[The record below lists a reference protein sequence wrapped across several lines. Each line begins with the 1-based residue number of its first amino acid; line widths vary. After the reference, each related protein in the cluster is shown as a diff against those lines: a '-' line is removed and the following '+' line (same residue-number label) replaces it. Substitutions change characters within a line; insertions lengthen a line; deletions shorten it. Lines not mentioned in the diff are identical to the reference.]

1 MIKKLRYLCTLLL
14 IAVASITKAETV
26 TFTFSELATANSWEN
41 GTAYTS
47 VEISPITLSA
57 AGGGNNGKYYTS
69 DKSWR
74 MYNGGTVN
82 ITAAEGYKVTVVSST
97 PSQTFTISD
106 GAASLSCTAT
116 TKFTSITVTYSSVA
130 ANQVSIP
137 TFSKASGAYVGSQ
150 SVTIACATDGA
161 TIYYTT
167 DGTEPTALSKEYEG
181 AINIS
186 TTTTIK
192 AIAVKSGMNN
202 SDIATATYVIL
213 QHAGTEADPYTVA
226 DARDAVDAGVGVTG
240 VYATGI
246 VSEIPTAWSTH
257 YNNITFNFIDEEGGS
272 DFLQAFRCEST
283 TGVDASKV
291 TVGDIVVVKGNLKLF
306 NDTYEFDASCQLVSL
321 THPAVAVEA
330 PTFSPTAGTYSSA
343 QNVTISCATDGATIY
358 YTTDDTEPT
367 SASTEYTGAISVS
380 TTTTIK
386 AIAIK
391 GTDESSVATATYTIT
406 ALSTIAEV
414 RAQGTGSVFT
424 KGVVTSCV
432 GTTGYI
438 QDATAAICVYGKSL
452 NVGDEITVSGTLSTY
467 KGLLE
472 ITNPIVNV
480 LSSDNTVTPTVKTI
494 AEINDDVYTSN
505 SSIQGLYVTIE
516 NATVTAIN
524 DQNTTI
530 AQENNTIVVR
540 GISEVE
546 YSVNDILTLNGNIGC
561 FDGAQIAN
569 PQNVEVQKNGNTVIN
584 ASDVNLA
591 YNATSSEIAYTI
603 DNPVEGTSLTAST
616 DATWLTLGEVGTSS
630 IPFTC
635 STNEGNADRIATI
648 TLTYGEVTKD
658 VTVTQSHHV
667 VDYATLPFEF
677 DEGKADIENTT
688 GLTQEGLGSDY
699 GSSPKLKFDHT
710 GDYLIL
716 HFDGTPGTLTFDI
729 KGNSFSDGTFKVQT
743 SEDGLT
749 YTDLE
754 TYTELGATQNKVF
767 DNLGENVRYIKW
779 IYTEKVNGNVAL
791 GNIRLEKPGQVSPP
805 VISANNVTI
814 AADATSGE
822 ISYSIANP
830 VDGVGLT
837 ATTDAE
843 WIRNIAVSSE
853 KITFTTTANAGDT
866 DRKATFTLSYEG
878 AEDKEV
884 TVTQKHFVA
893 DIAELPF
900 EFDGGRAD
908 IANTAGLTHE
918 GLDTD
923 YDSSPK
929 LKFNTTGDY
938 LLLHFNGQPGKL
950 TFAIKGNSFSGGT
963 FKVQTSA
970 DGETFTDLE
979 TYTTLNE
986 TQSEEFINLSADAR
1000 YIKWIYTEKVSG
1012 NVALGLI
1019 KLEKPSN
1026 DPIISAEDVTI
1037 EANATSGEIAYT
1049 ITNPIGGTT
1058 LLASTDTEWISIPD
1072 NAVSADKVTF
1082 TTTINTGAERTGVI
1096 KLTYGSVTK
1105 EVNVKQKR
1113 SVISGNVRYELVNST
1128 DGLTDGQYLIVS
1140 SLGEFAVAFDGS
1152 LETLDAVGNNKL
1164 VTVTNNVI
1172 MATDDISFT
1181 INVTD
1186 GTIKSASGYYI
1197 GVSSNSNGLKQT
1209 DEAGT
1214 YKNAFSIADGNA
1226 SITALFEGS
1235 TMSLRYNKT
1244 SGQDRFRY
1252 YKDDTNGNP
1261 TQEAIQLFKKVAS
1274 TEVKPG
1280 DVNGDTKV
1288 DIADVTK
1295 LVNLLLN
1302 ESESH
1307 NPADYPAA
1315 DLDGDEDLD
1324 AEDVRALVEKVLS
1337 EE

>member
-1 MIKKLRYLCTLLL
+1 MIKKLHLKSWLLL
-14 IAVASITKAETV
+14 LCMIVGASTAWAQEV
-26 TFTFSELATANSWEN
+26 TILPND
-41 GTAYTS
+41 GTAVENSDYSIVKNPVTVSVTS
-47 VEISPITLSA
+47 STLTSDQIRIFKNQTITISSETATITGVVFTCTASGTDKYGPGCFAAIDGYSYEGKVGTWSGSSNSVTLKASSNQVRVTQIVVTCTTGGTPTCA
-57 AGGGNNGKYYTS
+57 TPSFSPAGGTYASAQN
-69 DKSWR
+69 
-74 MYNGGTVN
+74 V
-82 ITAAEGYKVTVVSST
+82 
-97 PSQTFTISD
+97 TISTTTE
-106 GAASLSCTAT
+106 GAA
-116 TKFTSITVTYSSVA
+116 IH
-130 ANQVSIP
+130 
-137 TFSKASGAYVGSQ
+137 
-150 SVTIACATDGA
+150 
-161 TIYYTT
+161 YTL
-167 DGTEPTALSKEYEG
+167 DGTEPTAESAAYTG
-181 AINIS
+181 AIS
-186 TTTTIK
+186 VSETTTIK
-192 AIAVKSGMNN
+192 AIA
-202 SDIATATYVIL
+202 TADGY
-213 QHAGTEADPYTVA
+213 
-226 DARDAVDAGVGVTG
+226 
-240 VYATGI
+240 
-246 VSEIPTAWSTH
+246 
-257 YNNITFNFIDEEGGS
+257 YN
-272 DFLQAFRCEST
+272 
-283 TGVDASKV
+283 
-291 TVGDIVVVKGNLKLF
+291 
-306 NDTYEFDASCQLVSL
+306 
-321 THPAVAVEA
+321 
-330 PTFSPTAGTYSSA
+330 
-343 QNVTISCATDGATIY
+343 
-358 YTTDDTEPT
+358 
-367 SASTEYTGAISVS
+367 
-380 TTTTIK
+380 
-386 AIAIK
+386 
-391 GTDESSVATATYTIT
+391 SSVATATYTIT
-406 ALSTIAEV
+406 APSTIAAV

-591 YNATSSEIAYTI
+591 YNATSSEIAYSI
-603 DNPVEGTSLTAST
+603 DNPIEGTSLTAST

-716 HFDGTPGTLTFDI
+716 HFDDTPGTLTFDI

-749 YTDLE
+749 YTDLKS
-754 TYTELGATQNKVF
+754 YTVLGNTQNEEF
-767 DNLGENVRYIKW
+767 NNLGENVRYIKW

-843 WIRNIAVSSE
+843 WISNIVVSSE
-853 KITFTTTANAGDT
+853 KITFTTTANEGET
-866 DRKATFTLSYEG
+866 DRIATFILKYEG
-878 AEDKEV
+878 AESKEV
-884 TVTQKHFVA
+884 TVTQKHVVA
-893 DIAELPF
+893 DIAGLPF

-923 YDSSPK
+923 YGSSPK

-986 TQSEEFINLSADAR
+986 TQSEEFNNLSADAR
-1000 YIKWIYTEKVSG
+1000 YIKWVYTEKVDG

-1026 DPIISAEDVTI
+1026 DPIITAEDVTI

-1049 ITNPIGGTT
+1049 ITNPIEGTT
-1058 LLASTDTEWISIPD
+1058 LSASTETEWISIPD

-1082 TTTINTGAERTGVI
+1082 TTTKNTGAERTGVI

-1105 EVNVKQKR
+1105 EVTVKQLR
-1113 SVISGNVRYELVNST
+1113 SVISGEVRYELVNST

-1152 LETLDAVGNNKL
+1152 LETLDAVSNNKF

-1324 AEDVRALVEKVLS
+1324 AEDVRALVEKVLR